1 MRANEILSDKLFA
14 LKPGDRCSKA
24 LELMN
29 EWQVS
34 HLPVALNN
42 RVTGY
47 VTSDEIAFP
56 DEEDDS
62 IEKYI
67 RTDKP
72 IKVGEQIHLLDLVKF
87 FAESSVSCMAV
98 VDETDFLKGIVDV
111 KDVLRELNGFF
122 SFSVPGSILS
132 IEMSSFDY
140 SISELGRLVESN
152 DLKII
157 GLHIRH
163 VNGTE
168 NRLEVVLKL
177 NRNDIRGLLATLSR
191 YNYQVTSE
199 TVNQEDLQHLKDR
212 YDSFIKYLNI

>member
-14 LKPGDRCSKA
+14 LKPGDKCSKA

-29 EWQVS
+29 EWQVN
-34 HLPVALNN
+34 HLPVAVNN
-42 RVTGY
+42 KVTGY
-47 VTSDEIAFP
+47 VASDEIAFP
-56 DEEDDS
+56 LEEDDVV
-62 IEKYI
+62 EKYI
-67 RTDKP
+67 RHDKA
-72 IKVGEQIHLLDLVKF
+72 IKVGEQIHLLDLIHF
-87 FAESSVSCMAV
+87 FAEGSLSCLAV
-98 VDETDFLKGIVDV
+98 VDEFDTLKGIVDI
-111 KDVLRELNGFF
+111 KEALRYLADFF

-163 VNGTE
+163 VIGAE
-168 NRLEVVLKL
+168 NRLEIVLKL

-191 YNYQVTSE
+191 YNYEVTSE
-199 TVNQEDLQHLKDR
+199 TVNQEDLQHLKER

>member
-56 DEEDDS
+56 EEEDDI

-67 RTDKP
+67 RNEKA

-98 VDETDFLKGIVDV
+98 VDETDMLKGIVDV
-111 KDVLRELNGFF
+111 KDVLRELNEFF
-122 SFSVPGSILS
+122 SFSVPGSILT

-152 DLKII
+152 DLKIT

-163 VNGTE
+163 VKGTE
-168 NRLEVVLKL
+168 NRLEIVLKL